1 MEFVCEVEITAAS
14 CPTIG
19 IFSAIRCIT
28 VTQVSRHFSL
38 VNASYL
44 NLQHKPRLA
53 SEVLLLMIP
62 MPWERVRMFDG
73 TGSMHNIS
81 QRLDESSVVVVEL
94 VEQRFGCAGW
104 FDQQQAQGG
113 LYLC

>member
-19 IFSAIRCIT
+19 ISSATRCIT
-28 VTQVSRHFSL
+28 VTRVSRHFSL

-62 MPWERVRMFDG
+62 MSWERVRTFVD
-73 TGSMHNIS
+73 TGGMHNIS
-81 QRLDESSVVVVEL
+81 QTLDEGSVVVVE
-94 VEQRFGCAGW
+94 QQSRCAG
-104 FDQQQAQGG
+104 
-113 LYLC
+113 